1 MKTEQ
6 KFLPYNRQDIDKEDI
21 DAVSKSL
28 EDPII
33 TRGGHVEA
41 FEKAIADYCGAEY
54 AVAFNSGT
62 SALMAACF
70 AAEVRTGDRVISTPN
85 TFVSTV
91 GSAVQ
96 MGAVPVFVDIDL
108 ETGNLNLEQL
118 EENMNRSLTRGRNI
132 IMPVHF
138 AGIAVDMESL
148 ESLNRNLNTVV
159 IEDAAHAL
167 GSNYPDGKK
176 VGCCEW
182 SDMTVF
188 SFHPVKNI
196 TTGEGGIVTTNR
208 EDYHKRLQLYRNNG
222 IVRGF
227 DDPWY
232 YEVEALSG
240 NFNLTDFQAA
250 LGLSQL
256 KRLDSFVE
264 KRRALVRKYRELL
277 ADTVPM
283 LTEEADSR
291 TAYHLNV
298 VRIDFEGIK
307 TTRREVMERLANEGI
322 GSQLHYIPVYR
333 HPVFKKMCGSIADY
347 FPNMELYYSQALSI
361 PLFTGMDEQ
370 DVERVATAIKTL

>member
-28 EDPII
+28 EGSII
-33 TRGGHVEA
+33 TRGEHVEA

-62 SALMAACF
+62 SALMGACF

-85 TFVSTV
+85 TFVSTI

-96 MGAVPVFVDIDL
+96 FGAVPVFVDIDL

-148 ESLNRNLNTVV
+148 ESLNRNMNTVV

-167 GSNYPDGKK
+167 GSSYPDGKK

-208 EDYHKRLQLYRNNG
+208 EDYYKRLQLYRNNG

-240 NFNLTDFQAA
+240 NFNMTDFQAA
-250 LGLSQL
+250 LGMSQL

-283 LTEEADSR
+283 LTEEADAR

-298 VRIDFEGIK
+298 VRIDFEGLK

-333 HPVFKKMCGSIADY
+333 HPVFKKMCGSIAEY
-347 FPNMELYYSQALSI
+347 FPNMELYYSQALSL

-370 DVERVATAIKTL
+370 DVKRVAAAIKAL